1 MSVVW
6 LKIEKG
12 EEDSF
17 GVEEEKKPE
26 CTSLDLFECKTGGEQ
41 EQK

>member
-17 GVEEEKKPE
+17 GVEEEKSAE

>member
-6 LKIEKG
+6 LKIEKV

-17 GVEEEKKPE
+17 GVEEEKWAV
-26 CTSLDLFECKTGGEQ
+26 CTSLDLFKCKTGGEQ